1 MPSTFTRR
9 CSEARR
15 VVAVERGDVDDG
27 VAPCDGAGE
36 ARAVEEV
43 DALVADLHPALAEL
57 PGHVAADEAGGAAD
71 VDLHAARARRTR
83 PRARTGQT
91 SR

>member
-1 MPSTFTRR
+1 MLRGG
-9 CSEARR
+9 R

-27 VAPCDGAGE
+27 VAACDGACEPG
-36 ARAVEEV
+36 AVEEV
-43 DALVADLHPALAEL
+43 DALVADVLPTLAEL
-57 PGHVAADEAGGAAD
+57 PGDVAADEAGRAAD

-83 PRARTGQT
+83 PRAMTGQT

>member
-1 MPSTFTRR
+1 M
-9 CSEARR
+9 
-15 VVAVERGDVDDG
+15 DDG
-27 VAPCDGAGE
+27 VAALDGARE

-43 DALVADLHPALAEL
+43 DALVVDILPTLAQL
-57 PGHVAADEAGGAAD
+57 PCDVAADEAGGAGD

-83 PRARTGQT
+83 PRAMTGQT